1 MKQVEMTKKGLLS
14 RPLDLIYFV
23 YFASHIP
30 VTLAIDLQTLLPAH
44 WIPKV
49 LADTLSFYKNTFK
62 DPFMG
67 STEPMYWFRS
77 FLVCELILQLPFFF
91 YACYGLVKDCK
102 RIRLPLAVYGA
113 HVATTVIPTI
123 AEVMFNPKYPLVA
136 SERLTLFGFYFPYFL
151 LPLIMAIDSCI
162 VVHQQIATT
171 QKRKVYDSYDA
182 SIYEYGGFYDIK
194 TIKISFAYQS
204 TILFNLCR
212 RRILWAGLSDIRDK
226 IQSYVMAAAN
236 SWGLFLVIIFMG
248 YGLVSV
254 PRHFW
259 HHGDFMR
266 HLLQHYANAA
276 KLKEEYMDSE
286 LELNEV
292 AKIMNAISKRTHRE
306 IPRIREC
313 IHIMIGRFP
322 FVTQECYSGISTSGR
337 IPSQLTED
345 YLVKLSRRMILAIRM
360 RNRKKALWNNL
371 LEEAFYLQDIIK
383 NKDTSERRFTSTLRV
398 KKNDTKWNTFQ
409 SAAEWWWA
417 IRIAP
422 LLYRIL
428 AIIFSVIGVFIIWSE
443 LTFNVKSPTLSI
455 VSWALKA
462 CGTNYAAVEFMAFLT
477 ITYMFVCV
485 YSSLFKIRFF
495 NLYLLIPNH
504 HTDENSLLW
513 FTGYMCKMMAPLCYN
528 FINLAGDAPF
538 KEAPASDSVFST
550 FMGKADLFEFLGA
563 FVDWFPVVILI
574 PSLLLFFNLQD
585 RFLSV
590 FGIKNVYKSNDE
602 DVGANE
608 SGRLLDADYEEG
620 KYLVLEERTAREKEI
635 NPELRVSSRRRPQSP
650 PHIQAFAAKYSRLS
664 QPESSRDERN
674 RKINE
679 LLEGRLT
686 AKRYRDNS
694 AASSTLSLPS
704 ESAYSDTVK
713 LKTKS
718 FGDTM
723 KQKIDDIYNSFKS
736 NTDLPS
742 QNQSSSAAFAQS
754 PPMSPRS
761 SSSSNNNSRGR
772 VFGRRSTESNNRG
785 TGYNNEYH
793 PTSSEANSEHV
804 SHNPSVLGIHQTRN
818 HSSSPF
824 IRHDDPY
831 TNDSNESRPNNMF
844 DDI

>member
-1 MKQVEMTKKGLLS
+1 MQQLMTETSNWLPLAIVTILLFITVIVNLFRYGNIKTQPWFVS
-14 RPLDLIYFV
+14 LTCIVGWFFPFWIIILLPLDLASTIHDKLDGRLP
-23 YFASHIP
+23 FAYVS
-30 VTLAIDLQTLLPAH
+30 
-44 WIPKV
+44 
-49 LADTLSFYKNTFK
+49 
-62 DPFMG
+62 
-67 STEPMYWFRS
+67 RS
-77 FLVCELILQLPFFF
+77 FLFVAWRVIYWTSFCLTWFLIPMMQAYMNTGDFTISRRLRSALHINLRFYSIYVVVGFF
-91 YACYGLVKDCK
+91 GLVYL
-102 RIRLPLAVYGA
+102 IFGNGY
-113 HVATTVIPTI
+113 TT
-123 AEVMFNPKYPLVA
+123 
-136 SERLTLFGFYFPYFL
+136 
-151 LPLIMAIDSCI
+151 
-162 VVHQQIATT
+162 
-171 QKRKVYDSYDA
+171 
-182 SIYEYGGFYDIK
+182 
-194 TIKISFAYQS
+194 
-204 TILFNLCR
+204 
-212 RRILWAGLSDIRDK
+212 RDK

-292 AKIMNAISKRTHRE
+292 AKMMNAISKRTHRE

-313 IHIMIGRFP
+313 IHIMIERFP
-322 FVTQECYSGISTSGR
+322 FVTQECYSGTSTSGK

-398 KKNDTKWNTFQ
+398 KKDDTKWNIFQ
-409 SAAEWWWA
+409 STVEWWWA

-428 AIIFSVIGVFIIWSE
+428 AILFSVISVFIIWSE

-620 KYLVLEERTAREKEI
+620 KYLVLEERTTREKEI

-650 PHIQAFAAKYSRLS
+650 PHIQAFAAKYSRLG
-664 QPESSRDERN
+664 QAESSRDERN

-723 KQKIDDIYNSFKS
+723 KQKIDDLYNSFKS

-785 TGYNNEYH
+785 TGTGGYNNEYH
-793 PTSSEANSEHV
+793 PTSSEANSEHF
-804 SHNPSVLGIHQTRN
+804 SHNPSALGTHQARN
-818 HSSSPF
+818 HSNSPF

-831 TNDSNESRPNNMF
+831 TNDANESRSNNMF

>member
-1 MKQVEMTKKGLLS
+1 MIPMMQAYMNTGDFTIS
-14 RPLDLIYFV
+14 RRLRSALHINLRFYSIYV
-23 YFASHIP
+23 
-30 VTLAIDLQTLLPAH
+30 V
-44 WIPKV
+44 V
-49 LADTLSFYKNTFK
+49 
-62 DPFMG
+62 G
-67 STEPMYWFRS
+67 
-77 FLVCELILQLPFFF
+77 FF
-91 YACYGLVKDCK
+91 GLVYL
-102 RIRLPLAVYGA
+102 IFGNGY
-113 HVATTVIPTI
+113 TT
-123 AEVMFNPKYPLVA
+123 
-136 SERLTLFGFYFPYFL
+136 
-151 LPLIMAIDSCI
+151 
-162 VVHQQIATT
+162 
-171 QKRKVYDSYDA
+171 
-182 SIYEYGGFYDIK
+182 
-194 TIKISFAYQS
+194 
-204 TILFNLCR
+204 
-212 RRILWAGLSDIRDK
+212 RDK

-398 KKNDTKWNTFQ
+398 KKDDTKWNIFQ
-409 SAAEWWWA
+409 SAVEWWWA

-428 AIIFSVIGVFIIWSE
+428 AILFSVISVFIIWSE

-462 CGTNYAAVEFMAFLT
+462 CGTNYAAVEVFQS
-477 ITYMFVCV
+477 IPIDSKSSYRRKQSIVV
-485 YSSLFKIRFF
+485 YRI
-495 NLYLLIPNH
+495 YV
-504 HTDENSLLW
+504 
-513 FTGYMCKMMAPLCYN
+513 APLCYN

-650 PHIQAFAAKYSRLS
+650 PHIQAFAAKYSRLG
-664 QPESSRDERN
+664 QAESSRDERN

-772 VFGRRSTESNNRG
+772 VLGRRSTESNNRS

-793 PTSSEANSEHV
+793 PTPSEANSEHF
-804 SHNPSVLGIHQTRN
+804 SHNPSALGIHQARN

-831 TNDSNESRPNNMF
+831 TNDANEPRPNNMF

>member
-1 MKQVEMTKKGLLS
+1 MIPMMQAYMNTGDFTIS
-14 RPLDLIYFV
+14 RRLKSALHINLRFYSIYV
-23 YFASHIP
+23 
-30 VTLAIDLQTLLPAH
+30 V
-44 WIPKV
+44 V
-49 LADTLSFYKNTFK
+49 
-62 DPFMG
+62 G
-67 STEPMYWFRS
+67 
-77 FLVCELILQLPFFF
+77 FF
-91 YACYGLVKDCK
+91 GLVYL
-102 RIRLPLAVYGA
+102 IFGNGY
-113 HVATTVIPTI
+113 TT
-123 AEVMFNPKYPLVA
+123 
-136 SERLTLFGFYFPYFL
+136 
-151 LPLIMAIDSCI
+151 
-162 VVHQQIATT
+162 
-171 QKRKVYDSYDA
+171 
-182 SIYEYGGFYDIK
+182 
-194 TIKISFAYQS
+194 
-204 TILFNLCR
+204 
-212 RRILWAGLSDIRDK
+212 RDK